1 MTVVLCK
8 HALWADDLMAEL
20 AEVLNLFFRVATAID
35 FGSLGM
41 WAQASYECRGLLLL
55 LEHPFFIFL
64 TVRHLR
70 QRLAL
75 IVPHLISIVFP
86 IHPMIALNLKVHL
99 FLIFRDCLDNF
110 KYLIIGDQGLGIPA
124 LDRRPVPAE
133 AALHLA
139 GVSPLC
145 LKLLDAFQAE
155 GVAALGQDLGDVPT
169 RIEQGLAPAITL
181 D

>member
-1 MTVVLCK
+1 
-8 HALWADDLMAEL
+8 MAEL
-20 AEVLNLFFRVATAID
+20 AEVLNLFFWVATAID
-35 FGSLGM
+35 FGSLRM
-41 WAQASYECRGLLLL
+41 RAQASYECRCLLLL

-64 TVRHLR
+64 TIWHLG

-75 IVPHLISIVFP
+75 VVAHVISVVFWV
-86 IHPMIALNLKVHL
+86 HPMIALNLKVHL

-124 LDRRPVPAE
+124 LDHGPVPAE

-139 GVSPLC
+139 GVAPLC
-145 LKLLDAFQAE
+145 LELLDAFQAE
-155 GVAALGQDLGDVPT
+155 CVPAFGQDLWDVPT
-169 RIEQGLAPAITL
+169 RIEHGLAPAIAL